1 MIRLA
6 IDRPVGVIVGI
17 LLVMLFGLLSV
28 SGLPV
33 QLTPDVSVP
42 SITVTTAWPGA
53 APAEVEKEVL
63 LPQEEVL
70 KSVVGLDRMV
80 GEATDGA
87 STLTLEFE
95 VGTPMEEA
103 LVRVSNRL
111 SQVADYPDAAREPVL
126 ATADTAGPPM
136 AVLTVTGR
144 GDRTPIAARTWVLEE
159 IIPRFE
165 RIPGVASIRMFG
177 GRDTEVQVRF
187 DPGELASRGI
197 PVGELVG
204 AVQRGL
210 SDLSGGDVELGKKRF
225 TVRTEVAPDRAE
237 DLEQLVVRV
246 QPDGSVV
253 RVGDVAEAV
262 IGLREG
268 SRFVINDGEASL
280 AMLFDREAGS
290 NVLEVTEAV
299 LAEAARLDTEVM
311 ATRGLRLR
319 VVSDQRA
326 YIRGALDLVR
336 NNLLVGGALAVGVL
350 LLFLRS
356 AAASGIIATAIPVCV
371 VGTVLGM
378 TLLGRSLNVVSLAG
392 MAFAVGMV
400 VDNAIV
406 VLENIDT
413 WRKREADV
421 ASAAHQATREVWGA
435 LVASTATTAAVFIPI
450 IAWQD
455 EVGELLRDVAVAIT
469 IAVGLSF
476 VVSVL
481 VIPSAAAR
489 FLGPSKPVE
498 TAMGHRAAGIRDA
511 LLDRVRATVQ
521 SRTRSLVVVGAALA
535 FAGGVAATM
544 VPSMEYLPTGNRN
557 FMFAVVVPP
566 TGYGVEE
573 MHQIGKEVQERLKP
587 HIQGKGDAEPQVYRS
602 FFVALPG
609 RGFMG
614 AGAADPADIG
624 PVVGLINGL
633 LRSVPGVMGFG
644 SQASLFGRSLSSGR
658 GVEVELSGSD
668 TATLVEAGG
677 VVMARLSEVLPSAR
691 VRPNPALDLGGPEL
705 RIRPRR
711 EVAASMGLHA
721 ADVGAAVDAFVDG
734 RIVGELAPLGQPRL
748 DVVVAADPPAHS
760 PAELLAM
767 PLATPAGG
775 VVPLASVARAE
786 ETLSP
791 TTIRR
796 IERKRA
802 ITLEVTPADDLPIEA
817 ALEIIRD
824 EVLAELTLP
833 DSISVTLSGAAGKLE
848 EAQGR
853 MLGVLGLATVISFLL
868 LAALFEDFL
877 APLVILVTVPL
888 AGAGGVLGLR
898 AVDATLGP
906 QPLDMLSALGFVI
919 LIGVV
924 VNNAILIVD
933 GALQRLRQGQ
943 PLTDA
948 TTDAVAARVRPI
960 FMASLTS
967 LAGLLP
973 LVLFPGSGSELYR
986 GVGAIVLGGLALST
1000 ALTLVVVPALFAL
1013 VWRVRLRGGPH
1024 SPSL

>member
-6 IDRPVGVIVGI
+6 IDRPVGVAVGI

-28 SGLPV
+28 ADLPV
-33 QLTPDVSVP
+33 QLTPDVSIP

-70 KSVVGLDRMV
+70 KSVDGLDRMV
-80 GEATDGA
+80 GEASDGSA
-87 STLTLEFE
+87 NLTLEFE

-144 GDRTPIAARTWVLEE
+144 GDRTPIAARTWVLET

-165 RIPGVASIRMFG
+165 RIPGVASVRMFG

-187 DPGELASRGI
+187 DPDALASRGI
-197 PVGELVG
+197 PPGELVA
-204 AVQRGL
+204 AVQAGL
-210 SDLSGGDVELGKKRF
+210 SDVSGGDVELGKQRF
-225 TVRTEVAPDRAE
+225 TVRTEVAPDHAE
-237 DLEQLVVRV
+237 ALEALVVRV

-253 RVGDVAEAV
+253 RVGDVATAS
-262 IGLREG
+262 IGLREA
-268 SRFVINDGEASL
+268 SRYVINDGKPSL

-299 LAEAARLDTEVM
+299 IAEAERLDAEVM
-311 ATRGLRLR
+311 ATRGLRLQ

-356 AAASGIIATAIPVCV
+356 FAASGIIATAIPVCV

-413 WRKREADV
+413 WRRREADPAV
-421 ASAAHQATREVWGA
+421 AAHKATREVWGA
-435 LVASTATTAAVFIPI
+435 LIASTATTAAVFIPI

-469 IAVGLSF
+469 IAVALSL

-489 FLGPSKPVE
+489 WLGPSLQPS
-498 TAMGHRAAGIRDA
+498 TAGSRAS
-511 LLDRVRATVQ
+511 RVRDRLVHRVRQ
-521 SRTRSLVVVGAALA
+521 VVDSRTKSLVVVLSALF
-535 FAGGVAATM
+535 FAGSVGATM

-573 MHQIGKEVQERLKP
+573 MYDIGKTVQERLKP
-587 HIQGKGDAEPQVYRS
+587 HVQGHGDAQPQVFRS

-658 GVEVELSGSD
+658 GVEVELSGAD
-668 TATLVEAGG
+668 TPTLVEAGK
-677 VVMARLSEVLPSAR
+677 VVMGKLSEVLPSAR

-705 RIRPRR
+705 RILPRR

-721 ADVGAAVDAFVDG
+721 AEVGAAVDTFVDG
-734 RIVGELAPLGQPRL
+734 RIVGELAPVGQPRL
-748 DVVVAADPPAHS
+748 DVVVAAHPSADS
-760 PAELLAM
+760 PASLLAM
-767 PLATPAGG
+767 PLATPAGP
-775 VVPLASVARAE
+775 VVPLATVARAE
-786 ETLSP
+786 ETRSP

-802 ITLEVTPADDLPIEA
+802 ITLEVTPPDDLPIEA
-817 ALEIIRD
+817 ALARIRT
-824 EVLAELTLP
+824 EVLSEVTLP
-833 DSISVTLSGAAGKLE
+833 DTVDVSLSGAAGKLE
-848 EAQGR
+848 EARDR

-868 LAALFEDFL
+868 LAALFEDFI

-933 GALQRLRQGQ
+933 GALHRLRTGMS
-943 PLTDA
+943 LTDA
-948 TTDAVAARVRPI
+948 TTRAVEARVRPI

-1013 VWRVRLRGGPH
+1013 VWRVRG
-1024 SPSL
+1024 S

>member
-1 MIRLA
+1 M
-6 IDRPVGVIVGI
+6 GVIVGI
-17 LLVMLFGLLSV
+17 LLVMLFGILSV
-28 SGLPV
+28 SDLPI

-70 KSVVGLDRMV
+70 KSVDGLDRMV

-111 SQVADYPDAAREPVL
+111 AQVDDYPDAAREPVL

-144 GDRTPIAARTWVLEE
+144 GERTPIAARTWVLEE
-159 IIPRFE
+159 VVPRFE
-165 RIPGVASIRMFG
+165 RIPGVASVRVFG

-187 DPGELASRGI
+187 DPGDLASKGI
-197 PVGELVG
+197 SVGELIA
-204 AVQRGL
+204 AVQGGL
-210 SDLSGGDVELGKKRF
+210 ADVSGGDVELGKRRF

-246 QPDGSVV
+246 QADGSVV
-253 RVGDVAEAV
+253 RVGDVATST
-262 IGLREG
+262 IGLRKAD
-268 SRFVINDGEASL
+268 RYVINDGKPSL

-299 LAEAARLDTEVM
+299 IAEAERLDAEVM
-311 ATRGLRLR
+311 ATRGLRLS

-336 NNLLVGGALAVGVL
+336 NNLLLGGALAVGVL

-356 AAASGIIATAIPVCV
+356 FAASGIIATAIPVCV

-413 WRKREADV
+413 WRQREPDTPT
-421 ASAAHQATREVWGA
+421 AAHKATSEVWGA

-489 FLGPSKPVE
+489 WLGPRKE
-498 TAMGHRAAGIRDA
+498 TKTTALDARAARWRDG
-511 LLDRVRATVQ
+511 LLARVRSIID
-521 SRTRSLVVVGAALA
+521 SRTQSLAVVGVALVGA
-535 FAGGVAATM
+535 LGVGATM
-544 VPSMEYLPTGNRN
+544 VPAMEYLPTGNRN

-573 MHQIGKEVQERLKP
+573 MYEVGKSVQERLLP
-587 HIQGKGDAEPQVYRS
+587 HVQGQGDAQPQVYRS

-614 AGAADPADIG
+614 GGAADPADIG

-633 LRSVPGVMGFG
+633 LNSVPGVMGFG

-658 GVEVELSGSD
+658 GVEVELSGAD
-668 TATLVEAGG
+668 TATLVEAGT
-677 VVMARLSEVLPSAR
+677 VVMGKLNEVIPGAR

-705 RIRPRR
+705 RVLPKR
-711 EVAASMGLHA
+711 EVAANLGLHA
-721 ADVGAAVDAFVDG
+721 AEVGAAVDAFVDG
-734 RIVGELAPLGQPRL
+734 RIVGELAPVGQPRL
-748 DVVVAADPPAHS
+748 DVVVTADPSAAS
-760 PAELLAM
+760 PTDLLAM
-767 PLATPAGG
+767 PLALPTGR
-775 VVPLASVARAE
+775 VVPLAAVARAE

-802 ITLEVTPADDLPIEA
+802 ITLEVTPPDDIPIEA
-817 ALEIIRD
+817 ALEIIRSD
-824 EVLAELTLP
+824 VLGEVTLP
-833 DSISVTLSGAAGKLE
+833 DSIGVTLSGAAGKLE
-848 EAQGR
+848 DAQLR
-853 MLGVLGLATVISFLL
+853 MLEVLALATVISFLL

-898 AVDATLGP
+898 LVDATLGP

-933 GALQRLRQGQ
+933 GALQRLREGQ
-943 PLTDA
+943 DLTDA

-986 GVGAIVLGGLALST
+986 GVGAIVLGGLTLST

-1013 VWRVRLRGGPH
+1013 AWRARMARGAAPVEPT
-1024 SPSL
+1024 S